1 MIIDRTG
8 VAVIA
13 GVLIEGIHAAK
24 AIVTAVI
31 RAGVAVVAGAER
43 TT

>member
-13 GVLIEGIHAAK
+13 GVLIKGIHTAK
-24 AIVTAVI
+24 VIVTAVI
-31 RAGVAVVAGAER
+31 RAGVAVVTGAER
-43 TT
+43 AT